1 MPRCTGK
8 CVELLSEECADCAW
22 KTNIREWLKA
32 SSWTNKDFNLRMQGP
47 FSTCWALLSVFILPE
62 LLFWWVI
69 KHTKSFQVE
78 NNPKWP
84 RRACLECVDFLDKMI
99 SFHEQIISSHKWLYS
114 VQGKIRET
122 NYDFSDLSDISSEA
136 DLDITDDES
145 LTWPISSTAAL
156 NALNQNFLNGSEE
169 FKTELV
175 NSKGEI

>member
-1 MPRCTGK
+1 
-8 CVELLSEECADCAW
+8 
-22 KTNIREWLKA
+22 
-32 SSWTNKDFNLRMQGP
+32 
-47 FSTCWALLSVFILPE
+47 
-62 LLFWWVI
+62 
-69 KHTKSFQVE
+69 
-78 NNPKWP
+78 
-84 RRACLECVDFLDKMI
+84 MI
-99 SFHEQIISSHKWLYS
+99 SFHEEIISSHKWLYS

-156 NALNQNFLNGSEE
+156 NTLNQNFLNGSEE